1 MALHFCD
8 NTLFPQSSSR
18 YYPSLYREHGE
29 TLQRHNVRPA
39 SNVNATGN
47 ISRETISEFKKL
59 CNLLMSNDSDRQ
71 IPFLDASID
80 PLNHISHLHN
90 QPNTVPLS
98 RRPLSN
104 KTKTILQS
112 PPKKSKQILSMSTP
126 PPSTTTPFS
135 DTPLHHSLNQLAL
148 SHNPLDDLLAE
159 DLSLED
165 SFELTTSSSS
175 PSVPVVVSPRTSRR
189 IVLQRKEEEERGD
202 EVSNP
207 TVVVVEERVYSYTG
221 TMGVLPPSPPSLTA
235 PIHSRPT
242 PSYPSS
248 RPTYDDE
255 EGEGGGGEEE
265 VFEIDEE
272 DEGLA
277 EEDQRRR
284 RTLREERDDLRIMNG
299 YLEEIVKGLEMAES
313 KMLVSYLSLSL
324 SIFSF
329 PSVSLLLEE
338 RDGLK
343 SWV

>member
-1 MALHFCD
+1 
-8 NTLFPQSSSR
+8 
-18 YYPSLYREHGE
+18 
-29 TLQRHNVRPA
+29 
-39 SNVNATGN
+39 
-47 ISRETISEFKKL
+47 
-59 CNLLMSNDSDRQ
+59 
-71 IPFLDASID
+71 
-80 PLNHISHLHN
+80 
-90 QPNTVPLS
+90 
-98 RRPLSN
+98 
-104 KTKTILQS
+104 
-112 PPKKSKQILSMSTP
+112 MSTP

-165 SFELTTSSSS
+165 SFELTSSS

-189 IVLQRKEEEERGD
+189 ILLQRKEEEERGD
-202 EVSNP
+202 EEVLNP
-207 TVVVVEERVYSYTG
+207 TGVVVEERVYSYTG

-255 EGEGGGGEEE
+255 EGEGGEEE

-324 SIFSF
+324 SISIFSF
-329 PSVSLLLEE
+329 PLCFSITRRKRWTEE
-338 RDGLK
+338 LG
-343 SWV
+343 VN